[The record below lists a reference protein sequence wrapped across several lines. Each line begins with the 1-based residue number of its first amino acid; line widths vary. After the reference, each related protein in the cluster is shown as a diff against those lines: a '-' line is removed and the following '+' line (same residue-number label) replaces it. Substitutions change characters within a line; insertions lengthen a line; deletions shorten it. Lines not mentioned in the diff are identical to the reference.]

1 MGGVSQYYKG
11 SVKKHFKTHIYLNWF
26 NGVVRLLSFSFNL
39 FTECGMWILE
49 TAWMNGGSVAK
60 GLVRR
65 GGKH

>member
-1 MGGVSQYYKG
+1 MCGWCQKC
-11 SVKKHFKTHIYLNWF
+11 FETHIYFKWL

-49 TAWMNGGSVAK
+49 SAWMKGSDVVK
-60 GLVRR
+60 GLMRR